1 MDSAGGES
9 EGDESTSEE
18 VAATRG
24 APHDVDGTRCAGV
37 LSRSRLKELLPSLP
51 LMYVKAVEVQPDW
64 EPTAVGYLRNDPTIY
79 DCPVYVTTFRG
90 PTYVFLA
97 TLPTSLPVSTWVLAG
112 VAIIF
117 QTDD

>member
-1 MDSAGGES
+1 M
-9 EGDESTSEE
+9 
-18 VAATRG
+18 
-24 APHDVDGTRCAGV
+24 
-37 LSRSRLKELLPSLP
+37 
-51 LMYVKAVEVQPDW
+51 QPEW
-64 EPTAVGYLRNDPTIY
+64 EPTAVGYLRNDPAIY

-97 TLPTSLPVSTWVLAG
+97 TLPTSQPVSTWVLAG